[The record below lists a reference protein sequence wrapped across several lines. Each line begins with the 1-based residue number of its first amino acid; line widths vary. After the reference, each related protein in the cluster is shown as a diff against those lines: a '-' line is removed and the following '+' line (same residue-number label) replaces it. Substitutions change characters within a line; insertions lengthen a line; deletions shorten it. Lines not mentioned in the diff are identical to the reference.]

1 MNYVPLRVYSVFSQ
15 GAGAVDA
22 AGLADVLQKAG
33 LPYLPLCDPMALT
46 GWERFKKEA
55 DKRGLK
61 PLLGT
66 EIILPEKGSL
76 LLFPLSQTGYLSLVS
91 CLNRRALPVLREVL
105 AVFLPRQPDVAF
117 LRRLQKKIGPENFY
131 LGLEWQSGQ
140 WLRKWAG
147 EAHVPLV
154 WAQALRW
161 IGNAKK
167 YTVARAVFQHL
178 PLPET
183 LKADTGLDGLIP
195 TAAIMRRWGEAGR
208 QALANTLRLADRVAF
223 EFDRLEEL
231 FPDGGN
237 DLEILV
243 RQKLDQRRAGPVERE
258 RALQELQVIRK
269 TGAAAYFLIAATIAD
284 FCRGK
289 RIFFNLRGSG
299 VSSFVLFL
307 LGMSLVNPLE
317 HGLLFERFVNSLRQ
331 DLPDIDIDIDSSRRG
346 EVFNWLFEHYRGR
359 AAFVSSHKFFGA
371 RSALYETARA
381 FGFNPE
387 DAHALTRPLPMFA
400 EPAELAEKG
409 KGALAR
415 VYRAAAL
422 LDGVF
427 RELSLHVGGVIFAAV
442 AIDRSLP
449 LTLSPEGFP
458 QLAWDKDTVERLR
471 IFKLDLLGVRGFEVI
486 APLALGGC
494 ARPPVGLDG
503 CARPLVGL
511 GCYARPLVGLGC
523 YARPLVGLDG
533 CDRPLVGLKGDVES
547 NDAAVWQQIQQA
559 RTVGCFQLES
569 PLSRENL
576 LNARPANLTELAI
589 AVAIIRPGPARSGMK
604 QAYLE
609 HRPACHPLLEQLFP
623 TSRGALIFEEQITV
637 LLHHVSG
644 WNLEQAEMARKE
656 LKKKKGEARWADF
669 FERGQKNGWSQGELE
684 LFWKLALDF
693 SLYAFCQAHSLAYAY
708 VAYLSA
714 WLKTKQPLDFFC
726 RLFNA
731 NGGYYPLPIY
741 VEEAKKSGLA
751 ILAPDVN
758 DSGLGFSE
766 ERGAIR
772 CSLLAVKGIG
782 AKLATHIVANRGGGY
797 GSLEDFLLKTRLG
810 ERDLSAL
817 LAVSALHSLGRDG
830 FSPQEKQANWEKYLG
845 FQPSEVG
852 EGLKPPQVADRLN
865 PPG

>member
-22 AGLADVLQKAG
+22 AALADIMQKAG
-33 LPYLPLCDPMALT
+33 LLYLPLCDPMALT

-55 DKRGLK
+55 DQRGLK

-66 EIILPEKGSL
+66 EIVLPEKGSL
-76 LLFPLSQTGYLSLVS
+76 LLFPQSQAGYFSLVS
-91 CLNRRALPVLREVL
+91 CLNRRALPALREVL
-105 AVFLPRQPDVAF
+105 AVFLPRQPDVVF
-117 LRRLQKKIGPENFY
+117 LRRLQKKVGPENFY

-140 WLRKWAG
+140 WLRGWSSG
-147 EAHVPLV
+147 FGIPLV

-161 IGNAKK
+161 TGNAQK
-167 YTVARAVFQHL
+167 YAVARAVFQHL

-183 LKADTGLDGLIP
+183 LKIDAGLDGLIP
-195 TAAIMRRWGEAGR
+195 AAAIIRRWGEAGHE
-208 QALANTLRLADRVAF
+208 ALANTLRLAERVAF
-223 EFDRLEEL
+223 AFASFEEL

-237 DLEILV
+237 DLEIMV
-243 RQKLDQRRAGPVERE
+243 RQKLDQRRAGPTERE
-258 RALQELQVIRK
+258 RARHELQVIRK
-269 TGAAAYFLIAATIAD
+269 TGAAAYFLIAAAIAD
-284 FCRGK
+284 FCRGQ

-307 LGMSLVNPLE
+307 LGMSRVNPLQ

-331 DLPDIDIDIDSSRRG
+331 DLPDIDIDIDSSRRP
-346 EVFNWLFEHYRGR
+346 EVFQWVFRRYQGR

-381 FGFNPE
+381 FGFNPDE
-387 DAHALTRPLPMFA
+387 AHALTKPLPMFA
-400 EPAELAEKG
+400 EPAELADKG
-409 KGALAR
+409 KGALVR

-427 RELSLHVGGVIFAAV
+427 RELSLHVGGVVFAAA

-486 APLALGGC
+486 APLAL
-494 ARPPVGLDG
+494 
-503 CARPLVGL
+503 
-511 GCYARPLVGLGC
+511 
-523 YARPLVGLDG
+523 
-533 CDRPLVGLKGDVES
+533 KGDVDVS
-547 NDAAVWQQIQQA
+547 DAAVWQQIQQA

-604 QAYLE
+604 HAYLE
-609 HRPACHPLLEQLFP
+609 HRPARHPLLGQLFP
-623 TSRGALIFEEQITV
+623 ASRGALIFEEQITV

-644 WNLEQAEMARKE
+644 WSLEQAEMARKE
-656 LKKKKGEARWADF
+656 FKKKKGEALRNDF
-669 FERGQKNGWSQGELE
+669 FEQGRKNGWSRDELE

-708 VAYLSA
+708 AAYLSA
-714 WLKTKQPLDFFC
+714 WLKTKQPLHFFC
-726 RLFNA
+726 RLLNA
-731 NGGYYPLPIY
+731 GGGYYPLPVYI
-741 VEEAKKSGLA
+741 EEAKKSGLA

-758 DSGLGFSE
+758 GSGLGFAPEGS
-766 ERGAIR
+766 GAIR
-772 CSLLAVKGIG
+772 CGLLTVKGIG
-782 AKLATHIVANRGGGY
+782 AKLATRIVSSRNGGY

-830 FSPQEKQANWEKYLG
+830 FSPAEKKANWEKYLG
-845 FQPSEVG
+845 FQPSEL
-852 EGLKPPQVADRLN
+852 GLGRTADGVR
-865 PPG
+865 

>member
-1 MNYVPLRVYSVFSQ
+1 MNYIPLRTYSVFSQ
-15 GAGAVDA
+15 GQGAVDA
-22 AGLADVLQKAG
+22 ASLAEIMQRAG

-46 GWERFKKEA
+46 GWEKFRNEA
-55 DKRGLK
+55 GKRQMK

-76 LLFPLSQTGYLSLVS
+76 LLFPLSQKGYLSLVS
-91 CLNRRALPVLREVL
+91 CLNRRALPAVLHEVL
-105 AVFLPRQPDVAF
+105 AIFLPKQPDAVF
-117 LRRLQKKIGPENFY
+117 LRRLQKKVGLENFY

-140 WLRKWAG
+140 WLREWSVG
-147 EAHVPLV
+147 FGISLV
-154 WAQALRW
+154 WAQTLRW
-161 IGNAKK
+161 TGNARK
-167 YTVARAVFQHL
+167 YAVVRAIFQHL
-178 PLPET
+178 PLPDT
-183 LKADTGLDGLIP
+183 LQADAALDGLIP
-195 TAAIMRRWGEAGR
+195 AAAIIRRWGESGR
-208 QALANTLRLADRVAF
+208 QALTNTVRLAERVAF
-223 EFDRLEEL
+223 GFDCLEEL

-237 DLEILV
+237 DLEIMV
-243 RQKLDQRRAGPVERE
+243 RQKLDQRHAGQAERE

-284 FCRGK
+284 FCRAQ

-307 LGMSLVNPLE
+307 LGMSRVNPLA

-331 DLPDIDIDIDSSRRG
+331 DLPDIDIDIDSSRRA
-346 EVFNWLFEHYRGR
+346 EVFGWLFEHYRGR

-387 DAHALTRPLPMFA
+387 EAHALTHPLPMFA
-400 EPAELAEKG
+400 EPAELGGYARPLGGLAGRG
-409 KGALAR
+409 KGAHSR
-415 VYRAAAL
+415 VYQAAAL

-427 RELSLHVGGVIFAAV
+427 KELSLHVGGIVFSSRAV
-442 AIDRSLP
+442 DRSLP

-486 APLALGGC
+486 APLALDGC
-494 ARPPVGLDG
+494 VRPLVGLGG
-503 CARPLVGL
+503 CARPLVGM
-511 GCYARPLVGLGC
+511 
-523 YARPLVGLDG
+523 
-533 CDRPLVGLKGDVES
+533 KGDVDGS
-547 NDAAVWQQIQQA
+547 DAAVWRQIQQA

-609 HRPACHPLLEQLFP
+609 HRPACQPLLGQLFP
-623 TSRGALIFEEQITV
+623 ASRGALIFEEQITV

-644 WNLEQAEMARKE
+644 WSLEQAEMARKE
-656 LKKKKGEARWADF
+656 LKKKKGEAQRADF
-669 FERGQKNGWSQGELE
+669 FERGQKNGWSQDELE

-693 SLYAFCQAHSLAYAY
+693 SLYAFCQAHSIAYAY
-708 VAYLSA
+708 AAYLSA
-714 WLKTKQPLDFFC
+714 WLKTKQPLNFFC
-726 RLFNA
+726 RLLNA
-731 NGGYYPLPIY
+731 GGGYYPLPVYI
-741 VEEAKKSGLA
+741 EEAKRSGLT
-751 ILAPDVN
+751 ILVPDVN
-758 DSGLGFSE
+758 GSGLGFSE

-772 CSLLAVKGIG
+772 CGLLAVKGIG
-782 AKLATHIVANRGGGY
+782 AKLATRIVANRGGGY
-797 GSLEDFLLKTRLG
+797 GSLEDFLFKTRLG

-817 LAVSALHSLGRDG
+817 LAVSALQSLGRDG
-830 FSPQEKQANWEKYLG
+830 FSPEEKKANWHKYLG
-845 FQPSEVG
+845 FQPSS
-852 EGLKPPQVADRLN
+852 
-865 PPG
+865 

>member
-15 GAGAVDA
+15 GQGAVDA
-22 AGLADVLQKAG
+22 ASLAEIMQKAG

-46 GWERFKKEA
+46 GWEKFQKEA
-55 DKRGLK
+55 GTRQMK
-61 PLLGT
+61 PVLGT
-66 EIILPEKGSL
+66 EIILPEKGTL
-76 LLFPLSQTGYLSLVS
+76 LLFPQSQAGYFSLVS
-91 CLNRRALPVLREVL
+91 CLNRRALPALREVL
-105 AVFLPRQPDVAF
+105 AVFLPRQPDVIF

-131 LGLEWQSGQ
+131 LGLEWGSGQ
-140 WLRKWAG
+140 WLREWSAG
-147 EAHVPLV
+147 FNIPLV

-161 IGNAKK
+161 TGNAQK
-167 YTVARAVFQHL
+167 YAVARAVFQHL

-183 LKADTGLDGLIP
+183 LKIDAGLDGLIP
-195 TAAIMRRWGEAGR
+195 AAAIVRRWGENGR
-208 QALANTLRLADRVAF
+208 QALATTVRLAERVAF
-223 EFDRLEEL
+223 GFDRLEEL

-237 DLEILV
+237 DLETLV
-243 RQKLDQRRAGPVERE
+243 RQKLDRRRAGPAERE
-258 RALQELQVIRK
+258 RARHELQVIRK
-269 TGAAAYFLIAATIAD
+269 TGAAAYFLIAAAIAD
-284 FCRGK
+284 FCRVQ

-307 LGMSLVNPLE
+307 LGMSRVNPLQ

-331 DLPDIDIDIDSSRRG
+331 DLPDIDIDIDSSRRP
-346 EVFNWLFEHYRGR
+346 EVFQWVFRRYQGR

-381 FGFNPE
+381 FGFNPDE
-387 DAHALTRPLPMFA
+387 AHALTKPLPMFA
-400 EPAELAEKG
+400 EPAELADKG
-409 KGALAR
+409 KGALVR

-427 RELSLHVGGVIFAAV
+427 RELSLHVGGVVFAVA

-486 APLALGGC
+486 APLAL
-494 ARPPVGLDG
+494 
-503 CARPLVGL
+503 
-511 GCYARPLVGLGC
+511 
-523 YARPLVGLDG
+523 
-533 CDRPLVGLKGDVES
+533 KGDVDVS
-547 NDAAVWQQIQQA
+547 DAAVWQQIQQA

-604 QAYLE
+604 HAYLE
-609 HRPACHPLLEQLFP
+609 HRPARHPLLGQLFP
-623 TSRGALIFEEQITV
+623 ASRGALIFEEQITM
-637 LLHHVSG
+637 LLRHVSG
-644 WNLEQAEMARKE
+644 WSLEQAEMARKE
-656 LKKKKGEARWADF
+656 LKKKKGEGLRSDF
-669 FERGQKNGWSQGELE
+669 FERGQKKGWNQGELE

-708 VAYLSA
+708 AAYLSA
-714 WLKTKQPLDFFC
+714 WLKTKQPLHFFC
-726 RLFNA
+726 RLLNA
-731 NGGYYPLPIY
+731 GGGYYLLPVYI
-741 VEEAKKSGLA
+741 EEAKKSGLA
-751 ILAPDVN
+751 VLAPDVN
-758 DSGLGFSE
+758 GSGLGFAPE
-766 ERGAIR
+766 GRGAIR
-772 CSLLAVKGIG
+772 CGLLTVKGIG
-782 AKLATHIVANRGGGY
+782 AKLATRIVSSRNGGY

-830 FSPQEKQANWEKYLG
+830 FSPAEKKANWEKYLG
-845 FQPSEVG
+845 FQPSEL
-852 EGLKPPQVADRLN
+852 GLGRTADGVR
-865 PPG
+865 

>member
-1 MNYVPLRVYSVFSQ
+1 MNYIPLRVYSVFSQ

-46 GWERFKKEA
+46 GWEKFRNEA
-55 DKRGLK
+55 GKRQMK
-61 PLLGT
+61 PVLGT

-76 LLFPLSQTGYLSLVS
+76 LLFPLSQAGYLALVS
-91 CLNRRALPVLREVL
+91 CLNRRSLPALREVL
-105 AVFLPRQPDVAF
+105 AVFLPRQPDAVF

-140 WLRKWAG
+140 WLRQWAM
-147 EAHVPLV
+147 ATRVPLI

-161 IGNAKK
+161 TGNAQK
-167 YTVARAVFQHL
+167 YVVARAVFQHL

-195 TAAIMRRWGEAGR
+195 ATAIIRRWGEAGR

-223 EFDRLEEL
+223 DFDCLEEL
-231 FPDGGN
+231 SPDGGN

-243 RQKLDQRRAGPVERE
+243 RQKLDQRRAGPGERE

-269 TGAAAYFLIAATIAD
+269 TGAAAYFLIAAEIAD

-307 LGMSLVNPLE
+307 LGMSRVNPLE

-331 DLPDIDIDIDSSRRG
+331 DLPDIDIDIDSSRRAA
-346 EVFNWLFEHYRGR
+346 VFGWLFEHYRGR

-387 DAHALTRPLPMFA
+387 EAHALTRPLPMFA
-400 EPAELAEKG
+400 EPAELAGRG
-409 KGALAR
+409 KGVHAG
-415 VYRAAAL
+415 VYQAAAL

-427 RELSLHVGGVIFAAV
+427 RELSLHVGGVVFSNRAV
-442 AIDRSLP
+442 DRVLP

-486 APLALGGC
+486 APLAL
-494 ARPPVGLDG
+494 
-503 CARPLVGL
+503 
-511 GCYARPLVGLGC
+511 
-523 YARPLVGLDG
+523 
-533 CDRPLVGLKGDVES
+533 KGDVNS

-609 HRPACHPLLEQLFP
+609 HRPACHPLLGQLFP
-623 TSRGALIFEEQITV
+623 SSRGALIFEEQITMM
-637 LLHHVSG
+637 LHHVSG
-644 WNLEQAEMARKE
+644 WSLEQAEMARKE
-656 LKKKKGEARWADF
+656 LKKKGEARRADF

-684 LFWKLALDF
+684 LFWKLSLDF

-708 VAYLSA
+708 AAYLSA

-726 RLFNA
+726 RLLNA
-731 NGGYYPLPIY
+731 NGGYYPLPVYI
-741 VEEAKKSGLA
+741 EEAKKSGLA

-758 DSGLGFSE
+758 GSGLGFAPE
-766 ERGAIR
+766 GRGAIR
-772 CSLLAVKGIG
+772 CGLLTVKGIG
-782 AKLATHIVANRGGGY
+782 AKLAARVVDGRGRGY
-797 GSLEDFLLKTRLG
+797 GNLDDFLLKTRLG

-817 LAVSALHSLGRDG
+817 LAVSALQSLGRDG
-830 FSPQEKQANWEKYLG
+830 FSPQEKQKNWQKYLG
-845 FQPSEVG
+845 FQPSEL
-852 EGLKPPQVADRLN
+852 GLRQTADGGRKE
-865 PPG
+865 

>member
-33 LPYLPLCDPMALT
+33 LPYLPLCDPMALI
-46 GWERFKKEA
+46 GWEKFQKEA
-55 DKRGLK
+55 GSRQMK
-61 PLLGT
+61 PVLGT

-76 LLFPLSQTGYLSLVS
+76 LLFPLSQAGYLSLVS

-105 AVFLPRQPDVAF
+105 AVFLPRQPDVVF
-117 LRRLQKKIGPENFY
+117 LRRLQKKVGPENFY

-140 WLRKWAG
+140 WLREWSAG
-147 EAHVPLV
+147 SRIPLV

-161 IGNAKK
+161 TGNVQK
-167 YTVARAVFQHL
+167 YAVARAVFQHL

-183 LKADTGLDGLIP
+183 LKTDAGLDGLIP
-195 TAAIMRRWGEAGR
+195 AAAIIRRWGESGR
-208 QALANTLRLADRVAF
+208 QALANTLLLAERVAF
-223 EFDRLEEL
+223 SFDRLEEL

-237 DLEILV
+237 DLEIMV
-243 RQKLDQRRAGPVERE
+243 RRKLDQRRSGQAERE
-258 RALQELQVIRK
+258 RILQELQVIRK
-269 TGAAAYFLIAATIAD
+269 TGAAAYFLIAAAIAD
-284 FCRGK
+284 FCRGQ

-307 LGMSLVNPLE
+307 LGMSRVNPLE

-331 DLPDIDIDIDSSRRG
+331 DLPDIDIDIDSSRRA
-346 EVFNWLFEHYRGR
+346 EVFSWLFEHYRGR

-371 RSALYETARA
+371 HSALYETARA

-387 DAHALTRPLPMFA
+387 EAHALTRPLPMFA
-400 EPAELAEKG
+400 EPAELAGRG
-409 KGALAR
+409 KGAHSR
-415 VYRAAAL
+415 VYQAAAL

-427 RELSLHVGGVIFAAV
+427 KELSLHVGGVVFSGQAV
-442 AIDRSLP
+442 NRVLP
-449 LTLSPEGFP
+449 LTLSTEGFP

-494 ARPPVGLDG
+494 ARPPVGL
-503 CARPLVGL
+503 
-511 GCYARPLVGLGC
+511 
-523 YARPLVGLDG
+523 
-533 CDRPLVGLKGDVES
+533 KGDVDGS
-547 NDAAVWQQIQQA
+547 DAAVWQQIQQA

-569 PLSRENL
+569 PLSRQNL

-609 HRPACHPLLEQLFP
+609 HRPACHQLLGQLFP
-623 TSRGALIFEEQITV
+623 ASRGALIFEEQITM

-644 WNLEQAEMARKE
+644 WSLEQAEMARKE
-656 LKKKKGEARWADF
+656 LKKKKGEARRADF

-708 VAYLSA
+708 AAYLSA

-731 NGGYYPLPIY
+731 GGGYYPLPVYI
-741 VEEAKKSGLA
+741 EEAKKSGLA

-758 DSGLGFSE
+758 GSGLGFAPE
-766 ERGAIR
+766 GRKAIR
-772 CSLLAVKGIG
+772 CGLLTVKGIG
-782 AKLATHIVANRGGGY
+782 AKLATRIVAKRGGGY
-797 GSLEDFLLKTRLG
+797 GSLEDFLFKTRLG

-830 FSPQEKQANWEKYLG
+830 FSQKEKQANWQKYLG
-845 FQPSEVG
+845 FQPSV
-852 EGLKPPQVADRLN
+852 LS
-865 PPG
+865 